1 MGSSPHSHRNHDT
14 NEIND
19 VMNKLDFSVL
29 MTRGNDARPVMS
41 RWPGN
46 LGASWAA
53 FTTYRPEQDKKH
65 RGLLSPDW
73 AC

>member
-29 MTRGNDARPVMS
+29 MTRGNDAGPVMLALA
-41 RWPGN
+41 RQPGRELGGVHN
-46 LGASWAA
+46 LSAGA
-53 FTTYRPEQDKKH
+53 
-65 RGLLSPDW
+65 G
-73 AC
+73 